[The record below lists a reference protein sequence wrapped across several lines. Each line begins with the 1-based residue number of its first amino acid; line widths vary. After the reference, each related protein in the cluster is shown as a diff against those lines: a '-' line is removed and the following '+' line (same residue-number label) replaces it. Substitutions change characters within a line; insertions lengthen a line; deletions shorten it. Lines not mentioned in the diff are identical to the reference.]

1 MSLARYLRF
10 KTQNTFD
17 DRFIIL
23 TDNGLITAYN
33 GYLKAYL
40 TQHNKK

>member
-23 TDNGLITAYN
+23 TDNGLVTAYKD
-33 GYLKAYL
+33 YLKAYL